1 MDGVRAAVTALLAV
15 LLLVALVLAGC
26 AQVVP
31 GRGSPVAAGAPIPDA
46 AASAAVAPD
55 VIDADSAAA
64 EATGAIQDFWRAEFP
79 AAFGERWTDIAIFL
93 PATSATP
100 TPPCVADVAEVAD
113 QAYYCPAADAVV
125 WDAEGLVPALYDGF
139 GHVGV
144 VVVLAHEI
152 GHAVQT
158 RLGLDATRDPQRYP
172 TILLEAMADC
182 YAGVVLR
189 HLAGDP
195 APGLPV
201 GPLERDAALRTLV
214 GFRDPLGVAAGD
226 EGAHGNAF
234 DRLSAF
240 RAGYDD
246 GAGRC
251 SAMTVPERGFTQ
263 VRFGSAAD
271 LARAGDLPLP
281 DLLGAVEQD
290 AGAWATE
297 LSGVPGWTAP
307 PLLSGACPDAAAQ
320 GPARLC
326 PTVGSPD
333 GGPIDV
339 DPALLGPLHRDLG
352 DFAGATLISGRY
364 ALAALRAAG
373 SPVEGLDAGH
383 AAVCLAGAYAGRLL
397 VAPVGFRLSPGDL
410 DEAVQVLLV
419 DDWAARDTA
428 GRADPAEHGYER
440 VARYEDG
447 LRGGPG
453 AC

>member
-1 MDGVRAAVTALLAV
+1 MMVGVRAVTALLLA
-15 LLLVALVLAGC
+15 LLLAGC

-31 GRGSPVAAGAPIPDA
+31 GRGGPVAGGVPVPAAVVPAVTD
-46 AASAAVAPD
+46 AASAA
-55 VIDADSAAA
+55 
-64 EATGAIQDFWRAEFP
+64 ATATAAIQDFWRAQFP
-79 AAFGERWTDIAIFL
+79 AAFGEPWTDIATFL
-93 PATSATP
+93 PATSRGV
-100 TPPCVADVAEVAD
+100 TPPCVTDAAEVSD

-125 WDAEGLVPALYDGF
+125 WDADGLVPALFDEF

-158 RLGLDATRDPQRYP
+158 RLGLDAAPADSHP

-182 YAGVVLR
+182 YAGVALR
-189 HLAGDP
+189 RFADAP
-195 APGLPV
+195 SPGLPV

-281 DLLGAVEQD
+281 QLLAAVEQD
-290 AGAWATE
+290 AGAWATG
-297 LSGVPGWTAP
+297 LSGTPGWTAP
-307 PLLSGACPDAAAQ
+307 ALVSDACPSAAGQ

-326 PTVGSPD
+326 PAGSD
-333 GGPIDV
+333 VASRDVASTGRDVIDV
-339 DPALLGPLHRDLG
+339 DPAQLGPLHRELG
-352 DFAGATLISGRY
+352 DFAGATLISSRY
-364 ALAALRAAG
+364 ALAARRAAG
-373 SPVEGLDAGH
+373 APVEGVDAGH

-397 VAPVGFRLSPGDL
+397 VGPVDFRLSPGDL

-419 DDWAARDTA
+419 DDWAARDAT
-428 GRADPAEHGYER
+428 GVADPAEHGYDR

-447 LRGGPG
+447 LRGGPAVCG
-453 AC
+453 

>member
-1 MDGVRAAVTALLAV
+1 MMVGVRAAVPALLTV
-15 LLLVALVLAGC
+15 LLLTGC

-31 GRGSPVAAGAPIPDA
+31 GRGTPATGGVAVPV
-46 AASAAVAPD
+46 AVAPT
-55 VIDADSAAA
+55 VVDAGSAADA
-64 EATGAIQDFWRAEFP
+64 ATSAIQDFWRSEFP
-79 AAFGERWTDIAIFL
+79 AGFGEPWTDIATFL
-93 PATSATP
+93 PATPRST
-100 TPPCVADVAEVAD
+100 TPPCVADPAEVVD

-125 WDAEGLVPALYDGF
+125 WDAEGLIPALYDTF

-158 RLGLDATRDPQRYP
+158 RLGLDAARAADPQRYP

-189 HLAGDP
+189 HLVDDP

-226 EGAHGNAF
+226 DGAHGNAF

-251 SAMTVPERGFTQ
+251 STMSVPERGFTQ

-281 DLLGAVEQD
+281 DLLAAVERD

-307 PLLSGACPDAAAQ
+307 PLVSGACPDAAAQ
-320 GPARLC
+320 GPARFC
-326 PTVGSPD
+326 A
-333 GGPIDV
+333 GGPDVIDV
-339 DPALLGPLHRDLG
+339 DPEQLGPLHRELG

-364 ALAALRAAG
+364 ALAALRATGA
-373 SPVEGLDAGH
+373 PVEGDDAGH

-397 VAPVGFRLSPGDL
+397 VAPVDFRLSPGDL

-419 DDWAARDTA
+419 DDWAARDAA
-428 GRADPAEHGYER
+428 GVADPTEHGYDR

-453 AC
+453 TCA

>member
-1 MDGVRAAVTALLAV
+1 MMDGVRAAVPTLLAALL
-15 LLLVALVLAGC
+15 LAGC

-31 GRGSPVAAGAPIPDA
+31 GRGSPVAAGADIPA
-46 AASAAVAPD
+46 AASPAATSPDVVDAGSAATAATAAV
-55 VIDADSAAA
+55 
-64 EATGAIQDFWRAEFP
+64 QDFWRTEFP
-79 AAFGERWTDIAIFL
+79 AAFGEPWTDIATFL
-93 PATSATP
+93 PAGPGTP

-125 WDAEGLVPALYDGF
+125 WDAAGLVPALYDGF

-144 VVVLAHEI
+144 LVVLAHEI

-158 RLGLDATRDPQRYP
+158 RLGLDAAQAADPQRHP

-189 HLAGDP
+189 HLADDP
-195 APGLPV
+195 AAGLPV
-201 GPLERDAALRTLV
+201 GPRERDAALRTLV

-246 GAGRC
+246 GTGRC

-281 DLLGAVEQD
+281 DLLGAVERD
-290 AGAWATE
+290 AGAWAGG

-307 PLLSGACPDAAAQ
+307 PLVSGACPDAAAQ

-326 PTVGSPD
+326 SVGSD
-333 GGPIDV
+333 VVDV
-339 DPALLGPLHRDLG
+339 DPAQLGPLHRELG

-364 ALAALRAAG
+364 ALAALRARG
-373 SPVEGLDAGH
+373 TPVEGLDAGH
-383 AAVCLAGAYAGRLL
+383 AAVCLAGAYAGQLL

>member
-1 MDGVRAAVTALLAV
+1 MMDGVRAAVPALLAV
-15 LLLVALVLAGC
+15 LLLAGC

-31 GRGSPVAAGAPIPDA
+31 GRGAPVAAGADVP
-46 AASAAVAPD
+46 AAVATD
-55 VIDADSAAA
+55 VVDAGSAAA
-64 EATGAIQDFWRAEFP
+64 TATAAIQDFWRAEFP
-79 AAFGERWTDIAIFL
+79 AAFGERWTDIATFL
-93 PATSATP
+93 PATTGSP

-113 QAYYCPAADAVV
+113 QAYYCPSADAVV
-125 WDAEGLVPALYDGF
+125 WDAEGLVPALYEGF

-158 RLGLDATRDPQRYP
+158 RLGLDAAQAADPQRYP

-189 HLAGDP
+189 HLADDP
-195 APGLPV
+195 TPGLPV

-246 GAGRC
+246 GTGRC

-307 PLLSGACPDAAAQ
+307 PLVSGACPDAAAQ
-320 GPARLC
+320 GPVRLC
-326 PTVGSPD
+326 PIIGDPLDEGLLD

-339 DPALLGPLHRDLG
+339 DPALLGLLHRDLG

-373 SPVEGLDAGH
+373 APVEGLDAGH
-383 AAVCLAGAYAGRLL
+383 AAVCLAGAYAGQLL